1 MTFAA
6 NTSQQWRDIINQLRN
21 DWRTDKEIKATME
34 DLWFDS
40 SWYFPT
46 NSTNTTTNYSTTS
59 HNTSNNTSKQWR
71 DILNQLRAEW
81 RTDKEI
87 KDKMEDLWLDTS
99 GYFPNSNNSTNSNTT
114 QEWRDII
121 NELRDEWWKDNEIK
135 IMIKDLWFDA
145 NSYFPNSSSNNES
158 NNGSTYTSRSCKTY
172 NIKYLDNLWV
182 YISPDMKRT
191 EYFINTDY
199 FKRYIDSKNPQKSG
213 CPVNWWYITTF
224 YSDYSNNSDRF
235 VAPNW
240 KVYFITNQNW
250 LYTSSELSIQKRFS
264 SINELKNYIRDRNPL
279 VRMWESSQSNTN
291 SHNNTANKNNSNN
304 LTTIWNEIF
313 N

>member
-6 NTSQQWRDIINQLRN
+6 NTSKQWRDIINQLRN

-99 GYFPNSNNSTNSNTT
+99 GYFPNSSSSTNSSSKTT
-114 QEWRDII
+114 QEWWDII

-145 NSYFPNSSSNNES
+145 NSYFPNSSSNNGS
-158 NNGSTYTSRSCKTY
+158 TNGSTYTSRSCKTY

-182 YISPDMKRT
+182 YISPDMKKT
-191 EYFINTDY
+191 EYFINVDY
-199 FKRYIDSKNPQKSG
+199 LKRYIDSKNPQKSG
-213 CPVNWWYITTF
+213 CPSNGWYINTF
-224 YSDYSNNSDRF
+224 YSDCSNSPDRY

-240 KVYFITNQNW
+240 KVYYITNQNW
-250 LYTSSELSIQKRFS
+250 LYSSNELSTSIKFS
-264 SINELKNYIRDRNPL
+264 TINGLKSYIYNRNPL
-279 VRMWESSQSNTN
+279 AWMWWNTQSTTQTN
-291 SHNNTANKNNSNN
+291 SQNNNNSNS
-304 LTTIWNEIF
+304 LTTIWNNVF